1 MPIITL
7 TSDWGTRDHYT
18 AVVKGTILSKLPGV
32 SIVDITHNIDRFNT
46 HQASFVLRNSY
57 GYFPEGTV
65 HIISINTEAS
75 VKQPHTVVYHEKQYF
90 IGADN
95 GIFSL
100 IFDDIPEEIYEV
112 NTYQDSDYFTFST
125 KDVFAKVACHL
136 ASGGKIEEVAV
147 KKSEI
152 NKLIPYRPVVDKNS
166 INGMIMYIDSYEN
179 LITNIP
185 EKMFREMTKGR
196 KFTILIRGEEIS
208 VISKAFSD
216 VAQGDVLAFFGT
228 AGYLVIAMNR
238 GNAAGLLGLG
248 YNDRVRVEFE

>member
-32 SIVDITHNIDRFNT
+32 NIVDITHNIDHFNV
-46 HQASFVLRNSY
+46 HQASFVIKNSY
-57 GYFPEGTV
+57 KHFPEGTV

-75 VKQPHTVVYHEKQYF
+75 VKQPHTVIYHEKQFF

-100 IFDDIPEEIYEV
+100 IFDDIPENIFEIS
-112 NTYQDSDYFTFST
+112 TFQDSDYFTFST

-147 KKSEI
+147 KRDDI
-152 NKLIPYRPVVDKNS
+152 NRLIPYKPVADKDS

-179 LITNIP
+179 LITNIT
-185 EKMFREMTKGR
+185 EKMFREMAKGR
-196 KFTILIRGEEIS
+196 KFTISIRGEEIG

-216 VAQGDVLAFFGT
+216 VGRGDVLAFFGSS
-228 AGYLVIAMNR
+228 GYLVIAINH

>member
-7 TSDWGTRDHYT
+7 TSDWGSRDHYT

-32 SIVDITHNIDRFNT
+32 NIIDITHNIDHFNV
-46 HQASFVLRNSY
+46 HQASFVVKNSY
-57 GYFPEGTV
+57 KHFPEGTV

-75 VKQPHTVVYHEKQYF
+75 VKQPHTVVYSDKQYF

-100 IFDDIPEEIYEV
+100 IFDEDPESIYEI
-112 NTYQDSDYFTFST
+112 NTTQDSDYFTFST

-136 ASGGKIEEVAV
+136 ASGGNIEDIAV
-147 KKSEI
+147 KKAGI
-152 NKLIPYRPVVDKNS
+152 NKLIPYRPVVDKNT
-166 INGMIMYIDSYEN
+166 IGGMIMYIDSYEN

-185 EKMFREMTKGR
+185 EKLFKEKVKGK
-196 KFTILIRGEEIS
+196 KFTITIRGEEIT
-208 VISKAFSD
+208 VISKAFGD
-216 VAQGDVLAFFGT
+216 AAQGDVVAFFGST
-228 AGYLVIAMNR
+228 GYLEIAINR

>member
-1 MPIITL
+1 MAIITL
-7 TSDWGTRDHYT
+7 TSDWGSKDHYT
-18 AVVKGTILSKLPGV
+18 AVVKGTILSKLPDV
-32 SIVDITHNIDRFNT
+32 NIVDITHSIDHFNVY
-46 HQASFVLRNSY
+46 QASFVVKNSY
-57 GYFPEGTV
+57 KHFPEGTV

-75 VKQPHTVVYHEKQYF
+75 VKQPHTIVYAEKQYF

-100 IFDDIPEEIYEV
+100 IFDDIPEVVYEV
-112 NTYQDSDYFTFST
+112 NTLQDSDYFTFST

-136 ASGGKIEEVAV
+136 ASGGNIEEVAL
-147 KKSEI
+147 KKEGI
-152 NKLIPYRPVVDKNS
+152 NKLIPYNPVTDKDS

-179 LITNIP
+179 LITNIT
-185 EKMFREMTKGR
+185 EKMFKEKMKGR

-216 VAQGDVLAFFGT
+216 VGSGDVLAFFGS
-228 AGYLVIAMNR
+228 AGYLVIAINH

-248 YNDRVRVEFE
+248 YNDRVRVEFI